1 MHMSIFEQF
10 HQFMEKHL
18 VSPEDKVMCEGHLMG
33 LEGISSGD
41 RMFLNGML
49 ERRMQF
55 RFSSENVGKFASTAE
70 ETPRCEMIL
79 REAVAREP
87 PLPLDKITLREE
99 VASATQVVMNSF

>member
-1 MHMSIFEQF
+1 
-10 HQFMEKHL
+10 
-18 VSPEDKVMCEGHLMG
+18 MG

-79 REAVAREP
+79 REAVAQE
-87 PLPLDKITLREE
+87 TLREE
-99 VASATQVVMNSF
+99 VASATPLLLEKIKLCERS

>member
-18 VSPEDKVMCEGHLMG
+18 VSPEDKAMCEGHLMG

-55 RFSSENVGKFASTAE
+55 HFSSENVRKFASTAQA
-70 ETPRCEMIL
+70 TPLLKMKL
-79 REAVAREP
+79 REEVAQAT
-87 PLPLDKITLREE
+87 PLLLDKITLREE
-99 VASATQVVMNSF
+99 VA

>member
-1 MHMSIFEQF
+1 
-10 HQFMEKHL
+10 MEKHL
-18 VSPEDKVMCEGHLMG
+18 VSPEDKAMCEGHLMG

-41 RMFLNGML
+41 RM